1 MADPENTVQTSPL
14 ITAADI
20 GLGPDESGPVG
31 KSVVREDALPKVTGQ
46 AVYAA
51 DIYKPGMLFGK
62 VLLSSQAHARIRSID
77 TRAAR
82 KLKGVHA
89 VLTAADIPGENVYGI
104 AVDDQQALAQEK
116 VRFIGEPVAAVA
128 ADDPFIAEEAVRR
141 IRVDY
146 EPLPAVFDPVAALQP
161 GAPLVH
167 AGGNLL
173 LHTKVRKG
181 DIQRGFD
188 EADVVVENVYRTH
201 GQDHAPLEP
210 ESGCAWLESDGT
222 LVIYS
227 ATQYVFRDRR
237 QVARVLGMPI
247 NRIRCVNSTMGG
259 GFGRK
264 DDITVEIILG
274 LLVNATGRPVRLV
287 YSRHEAMLTQTHRH
301 PTLTRVRTG
310 ATRDGRLTALE
321 GVTYGDTGA
330 YSSLGIFIIK
340 KIALHLG
347 GPYFYPNYKA
357 DSFSAYTNNPI
368 SGPFRGF
375 GVFQAAI
382 VHEAQIDELAEK
394 LGMDPLEFRL
404 KNCLRP
410 GLTTSTGQ
418 VVGEGCGAPATLERL
433 QAYRTE
439 RQMSFNP
446 AREVTA

>member
-1 MADPENTVQTSPL
+1 MEITRTEALPELALAPEGQ
-14 ITAADI
+14 
-20 GLGPDESGPVG
+20 GPVG

-46 AVYAA
+46 ALYAA
-51 DIYKPGMLFGK
+51 DIYRPGMLYGK
-62 VLLSSQAHARIRSID
+62 VLLSTQPHARIKAID
-77 TRAAR
+77 TRAAK

-104 AVDDQQALAQEK
+104 AVADQPALAHEK
-116 VRFIGEPVAAVA
+116 VRFAGEPVAAVA

-141 IRVDY
+141 IHVDY
-146 EPLPAVFDPVAALQP
+146 EPLPAVFDPVEALRP

-167 AGGNLL
+167 AQGNLL
-173 LHTKVRKG
+173 LHTRVRKG
-181 DIQRGFD
+181 DIRRGFD
-188 EADVVVENVYRTH
+188 EADVIVENLYRTH

-210 ESGCAWLESDGT
+210 EAGCAWLEADGS

-227 ATQYVFRDRR
+227 STQYVFRDRR
-237 QVARVLGMPI
+237 QIARVLGMPV

-274 LLVNATGRPVRLV
+274 LLVCATGRPVRLS
-287 YSRHEAMLTQTHRH
+287 YTRREAMLTQTHRH

-330 YSSLGIFIIK
+330 YSSLGIYIIK

-347 GPYFYPNYKA
+347 GPYYYPNYKT
-357 DSFSAYTNNPI
+357 DSLSAYTNNPI

-382 VHEAQIDELAEK
+382 VHEAQMDELALK
-394 LGMDPLEFRL
+394 LGLDPLEFRL

-410 GLTTSTGQ
+410 GLTTATGQ
-418 VVGEGCGAPATLERL
+418 VVTDACGASATLERL
-433 QAYRTE
+433 KAYMAEHRL
-439 RQMSFNP
+439 SFSP
-446 AREVTA
+446 TPEVIA